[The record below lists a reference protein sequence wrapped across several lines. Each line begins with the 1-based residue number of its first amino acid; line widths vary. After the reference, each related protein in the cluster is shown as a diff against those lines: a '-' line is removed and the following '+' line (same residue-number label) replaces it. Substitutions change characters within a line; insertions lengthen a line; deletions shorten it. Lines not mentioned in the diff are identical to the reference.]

1 VVWKLSEHI
10 YISFDKTERDHICVS
25 YHFITTYYMQTFRTL
40 VCLNIGNEEED
51 EALTPFSNFLMVNG
65 DVIGQ

>member
-1 VVWKLSEHI
+1 
-10 YISFDKTERDHICVS
+10 
-25 YHFITTYYMQTFRTL
+25 MQTFRTL